1 MKFLQSDICT
11 LLHVQVFVRVNH
23 YLLVS
28 RFTRSGKQQL
38 IQFYCNTLFVF
49 TAEVSV
55 NVLYEAHPPQGH
67 STACCASTGYCGR
80 LEIQFERRGGP
91 IGLPT

>member
-11 LLHVQVFVRVNH
+11 LLHVQVFVRVTH

-28 RFTRSGKQQL
+28 KFTLSGKQQL
-38 IQFYCNTLFVF
+38 IQFYYNTLFVF

-55 NVLYEAHPPQGH
+55 NVLYHSGPPTSGGH
-67 STACCASTGYCGR
+67 STAQAIAAVWKFNLS
-80 LEIQFERRGGP
+80 GG
-91 IGLPT
+91 GVQ